1 MTMTDQNNSLAL
13 MIMALSMFLLSVGDV
28 VVRFLGQT
36 VPVGQL
42 IAIRG
47 MILIVILILMMRVMR
62 DPIRL
67 PLLAN
72 RWAIIRGLA
81 ETLSTYCFF
90 ISIQLIP
97 IAVSTTVVFIFPVII
112 TLVSIPLFG
121 ERVGVIRLGAVV
133 MGFVGVVIVAAPSGD
148 GFNTAMIYPIVT
160 AISLVVRDLAT
171 RKIDANVSSV
181 SVILTTAVVTTL
193 GGLASLPWGWT
204 GIGTE
209 LYGVFVIAA
218 GLVACSFIAYVMAIR
233 RGELSVIAP
242 TQYMV
247 ILWATIWGALIWDE
261 IPGIQA
267 AIGGV
272 LIILAGL
279 VILWREH
286 IRSVQR
292 PASAL
297 PLE

>member
-204 GIGTE
+204 RIGTE

>member
-1 MTMTDQNNSLAL
+1 MTDQNNSLAL

-193 GGLASLPWGWT
+193 CGLASLPWGWT
-204 GIGTE
+204 KIGTE

-286 IRSVQR
+286 IRSVPR

>member
-1 MTMTDQNNSLAL
+1 MTDHNNSLAL

-133 MGFVGVVIVAAPSGD
+133 MGFVGVVIVASPSGD

-204 GIGTE
+204 RIGTE

>member
-1 MTMTDQNNSLAL
+1 MTDQNNSLAL

-204 GIGTE
+204 RIGTE

>member
-1 MTMTDQNNSLAL
+1 MTDQNNSLAL

-133 MGFVGVVIVAAPSGD
+133 MGFVGVVIVASPSGD

-204 GIGTE
+204 RIGTE

>member
-1 MTMTDQNNSLAL
+1 MSMTDQNNSLAL

-28 VVRFLGQT
+28 VVRFLGQS

-42 IAIRG
+42 IAVRG

-97 IAVSTTVVFIFPVII
+97 IAVSTTVVFIFPVIL

-121 ERVGVIRLGAVV
+121 ERVGIIRLGAVV
-133 MGFVGVVIVAAPSGD
+133 MGFVGVVVVAAPSGD

-171 RKIDANVSSV
+171 RKINTNVSSV
-181 SVILTTAVVTTL
+181 SVILTTAIVTTL

-204 GIGTE
+204 GISTE
-209 LYGVFVIAA
+209 LFGVFVIAA

-233 RGELSVIAP
+233 CGELSVIAP

-267 AIGGV
+267 MIGAA

-279 VILWREH
+279 IILWREH
-286 IRSVQR
+286 IRSVPR
-292 PASAL
+292 PVSAL

>member
-1 MTMTDQNNSLAL
+1 

-133 MGFVGVVIVAAPSGD
+133 MGFVGVVIVASPSGD

-204 GIGTE
+204 RIGTE

>member
-1 MTMTDQNNSLAL
+1 MTDQNNSLAL

-204 GIGTE
+204 KIGTE

>member
-1 MTMTDQNNSLAL
+1 MTDQNNSLAL
-13 MIMALSMFLLSVGDV
+13 LIMALSMFLLSVGDV

-133 MGFVGVVIVAAPSGD
+133 MGFVGVVIVASPSGD

-204 GIGTE
+204 RIGTE

>member
-1 MTMTDQNNSLAL
+1 MNISQQNNSLAL
-13 MIMALSMFLLSVGDV
+13 MIMALSMFLLSVGDA
-28 VVRFLGQT
+28 VVRFLGQA

-42 IAIRG
+42 IAVRG
-47 MILIVILILMMRVMR
+47 IILIAILMVMMRIMR
-62 DPIRL
+62 DPMQL

-72 RWAIIRGLA
+72 RWAVLRGLA

-90 ISIQLIP
+90 ISIQMIP
-97 IAVSTTVVFIFPVII
+97 IAVSTTVVFIFPVLL

-121 ERVGVIRLGAVV
+121 EKVGVIRLSAVV
-133 MGFVGVVIVAAPSGD
+133 IGFLGVVVVAAPSGD
-148 GFNTAMIYPIVT
+148 GFNMAMIYPIIT

-171 RKIDANVSSV
+171 RKITSDVSSV
-181 SVILTTAVVTTL
+181 SVILTTAMVTTL

-204 GIGTE
+204 VIETE

-233 RGELSVIAP
+233 LGELSVIAP

-247 ILWATIWGALIWDE
+247 ILWATIWGALIWHE
-261 IPGIQA
+261 IPGKQA
-267 AIGGV
+267 IIGGS

-279 VILWREH
+279 IILWREH
-286 IRSVQR
+286 TQSVKR

>member
-1 MTMTDQNNSLAL
+1 MTDQNNSLAL

-47 MILIVILILMMRVMR
+47 MILILILILMMRVMR

-204 GIGTE
+204 KIGTE